1 MRPAPGVPALLPAP
15 LPGPSGPRGPGRRAP
30 SRWPGHG
37 PWWRVMHQRGA
48 HPAAGHRFD
57 VEAEQPVVAGPARDR
72 VGSPHPR
79 PPSGLD
85 GDMLAGL
92 IGQGLVRCH
101 REDGDAVAAVFV
113 INDLGDQERRGGVL
127 FGGAD
132 HHRGRGPVG
141 LLPRLLCG
149 WGERRPGVF
158 AEGCQERVADGI
170 IRTYGGRGR
179 ASRVGR
185 QSGGGSA
192 GCPAGPVCGG
202 AGVSS
207 GPVRGRALNP
217 LRILVSV
224 ARSVIRVRRC
234 HHGGW
239 WPLRVAPGSR
249 VASAGGEGERLAI
262 RYLAWGLSSSG
273 GKGGNVQLPD
283 DYRIHPRAGCNVPY
297 GRNARQH
304 ASRIRRLRAVPRPQ
318 RWVPD
323 RRVTSQA
330 GAIAADYALRSGE
343 SPSSTV
349 AIARWE
355 NDRVDAL
362 VLGDSAVVAF
372 GTSGEVEKIQE
383 PRIHAIP
390 NHLRSAYF
398 ARLRT
403 GAGFGSNKRELLRAH
418 NRCGRWAQPDR
429 ALTPLPCGLLLALG
443 RAGALGQ
450 GLVEVGQR
458 KLRPVPRSS
467 SPPE

>member
-239 WPLRVAPGSR
+239 WPLRVTPGSGVR
-249 VASAGGEGERLAI
+249 VARVSAWPSDTSRGGCRLQAARGATYSYRTITDYI
-262 RYLAWGLSSSG
+262 RVRGVMCPTGGTPVSMPRASG
-273 GKGGNVQLPD
+273 GFAPSPG
-283 DYRIHPRAGCNVPY
+283 
-297 GRNARQH
+297 
-304 ASRIRRLRAVPRPQ
+304 
-318 RWVPD
+318 
-323 RRVTSQA
+323 
-330 GAIAADYALRSGE
+330 RSGGC
-343 SPSSTV
+343 
-349 AIARWE
+349 
-355 NDRVDAL
+355 L
-362 VLGDSAVVAF
+362 
-372 GTSGEVEKIQE
+372 
-383 PRIHAIP
+383 
-390 NHLRSAYF
+390 
-398 ARLRT
+398 T
-403 GAGFGSNKRELLRAH
+403 GR
-418 NRCGRWAQPDR
+418 
-429 ALTPLPCGLLLALG
+429 
-443 RAGALGQ
+443 
-450 GLVEVGQR
+450 
-458 KLRPVPRSS
+458 
-467 SPPE
+467 